1 MIDEV
6 IRKGQLLL
14 LILYPPKLI
23 FKYDEQLSV
32 VFFLLILYAL
42 AAALTLMHVMYWRY
56 ANDQR
61 LPITATWA
69 SAIFTVSCV
78 LPTMLHIVLS
88 VGQVV
93 SAQRLKEE
101 RRGVKRYGDLRINMI
116 YIYANIYIYKIGHS
130 DVMLLF
136 PIMCKL

>member
-1 MIDEV
+1 M
-6 IRKGQLLL
+6 
-14 LILYPPKLI
+14 
-23 FKYDEQLSV
+23 

-42 AAALTLMHVMYWRY
+42 LVAVSLMRVMYCRY

-69 SAIFTVSCV
+69 SAVFTVSCV

-93 SAQRLKEE
+93 SAQRLKED
-101 RRGVKRYGDLRINMI
+101 RSHGL
-116 YIYANIYIYKIGHS
+116 
-130 DVMLLF
+130 
-136 PIMCKL
+136 